1 MMEQNGYTELSGIE
15 RELVLQ
21 YLIDGN
27 VPVTLTPVEEIKTD
41 NQDNERTKSIIK
53 SLTSQIFPV
62 AIRGEHLKVQ
72 KNGEILLENPPQSVN
87 CFANQYV
94 KVEFYFNRVGLY
106 FTTIVKET
114 SKGLSFIIPEKIQRI
129 ADVAEDKKYDISA
142 FIYMDCNTS
151 KELNIRA
158 VPENEIQLFTRP
170 AWKCIPLENQQKAKK
185 LLESFVEQAKAEKN
199 AGNGIQLIAVCK
211 YLTEKKVEKVQS
223 LQNRMEPISI
233 LFIDHERI
241 VFGVPASQKKYFYSK
256 EYGIK
261 ISFSINKGPINAREI
276 FVTGIVNKIYQNEE
290 NDCICVDFRYSNS
303 QEEDL
308 RFLYE
313 KATSTLFE

>member
-114 SKGLSFIIPEKIQRI
+114 SKGLSLIIPEKIQRI

-151 KELNIRA
+151 KELNIKA
-158 VPENEIQLFTRP
+158 VPEDEIQLFTRP
-170 AWKCIPLENQQKAKK
+170 AWKCIPLENQHKCSRSLHSDKFYLQF
-185 LLESFVEQAKAEKN
+185 LLQ
-199 AGNGIQLIAVCK
+199 
-211 YLTEKKVEKVQS
+211 
-223 LQNRMEPISI
+223 
-233 LFIDHERI
+233 
-241 VFGVPASQKKYFYSK
+241 
-256 EYGIK
+256 
-261 ISFSINKGPINAREI
+261 I
-276 FVTGIVNKIYQNEE
+276 FP
-290 NDCICVDFRYSNS
+290 
-303 QEEDL
+303 L
-308 RFLYE
+308 H
-313 KATSTLFE
+313 